1 MDSESNTATAPAPS
15 PHPLTP
21 PAVDSL
27 PLATVD
33 ILLRLAEAGSQAT
46 RPDRI
51 LAEIVA
57 AAVELTA
64 VPWSV
69 LLLRDPDSGEM
80 RVAMT
85 HGLERSDLPATIPLD
100 PAGPLYRQLQR
111 GNPILRAGDQTRQ
124 SRNPMM
130 RALQERLGSGPILS
144 VPLCAADELL
154 GSLHVA
160 GPNPQ
165 QQFSPTDIAA
175 LLRLGRLAAQILRH
189 SRALSAAAGRVGA
202 LETMQA
208 VATRL
213 EATLDLDTVL
223 TILVERA
230 VELTGAS
237 GGGLFLWDEA
247 TERLTIRKGVN
258 TTPQMPTGMAA
269 GEGLTG
275 QVFSARQPQ
284 IHNSYLHYDN
294 AIPAGAAT
302 GMTNALSIP
311 LLRHG
316 QAFGVLSVFSQLFKP
331 FTPQDADLL
340 TLFGSQV
347 TVALDNQALYA
358 TVLRQQQQL
367 DSIINALHDA
377 LVVYDRELRV
387 VLINP
392 AAMEILGISAA
403 VVGIESAALLRHPQ
417 AYTRYRLERLHD
429 WQNTL
434 QTVLHRG
441 VTLAGTTLVH
451 SDPVRTIE
459 SFYSPFRDETGAVVG
474 VIALARDVSG
484 TQELERL
491 RAELEV
497 ARRQDDFISIAAHE
511 LRTPVTAIKGF
522 ADLLARRVTP
532 GYVTGARDSQMLGS
546 LLAQIGRLSTLIN
559 DLLDVGRLGADQI
572 SFSWE
577 GCPVGTVVRAALD
590 SVRPITTGSRAS
602 DLRPVSGPDARVRC
616 DRVRLEQVFINLL
629 TNALKYAPSGPIT
642 TTISVHDGWVR
653 VDVRDQGAGIAPED
667 IPHLFERFYRAHDVY
682 THQRGL
688 GLGLYIS
695 QGIIERHGGRIGVES
710 ALGQGSVFYVELPV
724 VSAEEPTHDPP

>member
-1 MDSESNTATAPAPS
+1 MDSESNTATTPAP
-15 PHPLTP
+15 PRQPQTP
-21 PAVDSL
+21 EAIDSL

-33 ILLRLAEAGSQAT
+33 ALLNFSEAITRTT
-46 RPDRI
+46 RPDDI
-51 LAEIVA
+51 LAEIVGT
-57 AAVELTA
+57 AVAMAA
-64 VPWSV
+64 VPWGV
-69 LLLRDPDSGEM
+69 LLLPDPAGDSM
-80 RVAMT
+80 LVAMT
-85 HGLERSDLPATIPLD
+85 HGVERSDLPPTIQMDTTSVP
-100 PAGPLYRQLQR
+100 YQSFMR
-111 GNPILRAGDQTRQ
+111 GGAILLEGEQARQ
-124 SRNPMM
+124 SRNPVM
-130 RALQERLGSGPILS
+130 RALQERLGIGTILS
-144 VPLCAADELL
+144 VPLRAGEEWL
-154 GSLHVA
+154 GSLHLA
-160 GPNPQ
+160 GPNPRH
-165 QQFSPTDIAA
+165 FNPPEIAA
-175 LLRLGRLAAQILRH
+175 LERLGRLAAQVLLH

-275 QVFSARQPQ
+275 QVFSTRRPQ
-284 IHNSYLHYDN
+284 VHNSYLHYAN

-331 FTPQDADLL
+331 FTSQDADLL

-392 AAMEILGISAA
+392 AAIEILGISVA
-403 VVGIESAALLRHPQ
+403 VIGKERTEILLHPQ
-417 AYTRYRLERLHD
+417 DYTRYRLERLHD
-429 WQNTL
+429 WQNTVE
-434 QTVLHRG
+434 TVLHKG
-441 VTLAGTTLVH
+441 VTLAGMTLVH

-522 ADLLARRVTP
+522 TDLLARRVKP
-532 GYVTGARDSQMLGS
+532 GYVTNERDSQMLGS
-546 LLAQIGRLSTLIN
+546 LLAQIGRLSTLVN

-572 SFSWE
+572 NFNWE
-577 GCPVGTVVRAALD
+577 VCLLDVVVQAALD
-590 SVRPITTGSRAS
+590 SVRPVAGPRES
-602 DLRPVSGPDARVRC
+602 DLRPVSGVPALVRC
-616 DRVRLEQVFINLL
+616 DRARLEQVFINLL

-642 TTISVHDGWVR
+642 TTISLQDGWVR

-667 IPHLFERFYRAHDVY
+667 SPHLFERFYRAHDVY
-682 THQRGL
+682 AHQRGL

-724 VSAEEPTHDPP
+724 VSAEESTQ

>member
-1 MDSESNTATAPAPS
+1 MDSSSPTATAQADPPA
-15 PHPLTP
+15 

-33 ILLRLAEAGSQAT
+33 ILLRLAEAGSQAA

-51 LAEIVA
+51 IAEIVA
-57 AAVELTA
+57 AAVELSA

-69 LLLRDPDSGEM
+69 LLLRDPVSGDM
-80 RVAMT
+80 RVALT
-85 HGLERSDLPATIPLD
+85 HGLARADLPPTIPLD
-100 PAGPLYRQLQR
+100 PAGPVYEHLRR
-111 GNPILRAGDQTRQ
+111 GNPILLEGDQARQ
-124 SRNPMM
+124 SRNPTV
-130 RALQERLGSGPILS
+130 RALEERLGTGTILS
-144 VPLCAADELL
+144 VPLCAGEELL

-165 QQFSPTDIAA
+165 QQFTPTDIAA
-175 LLRLGRLAAQILRH
+175 LLRLGRLAAQVLLH

-202 LETMQA
+202 LETMQT

-237 GGGLFLWDEA
+237 GGGLFLWDA
-247 TERLTIRKGVN
+247 GAERLTIRKGVN

-275 QVFSARQPQ
+275 QAFSTRQPQ
-284 IHNSYLHYDN
+284 IHNSYLHAET
-294 AIPAGAAT
+294 AIPAATAT

-311 LLRHG
+311 LLRQG
-316 QAFGVLSVFSQLFKP
+316 QAFGVLSVFSRLFKP

-347 TVALDNQALYA
+347 TVALDNHTLYM

-377 LVVYDRELRV
+377 LVVYDRELRI

-392 AAMEILGISAA
+392 AAVELLGISAM
-403 VVGIESAALLRHPQ
+403 VVGKERAEVLQHPQ

-429 WQNTL
+429 WPRTML
-434 QTVLHRG
+434 TVLNKG
-441 VTLAGTTLVH
+441 VTLAGSTLVH

-459 SFYSPFRDETGAVVG
+459 SFYSPYRDETGAVVG
-474 VIALARDVSG
+474 VIALARDTSG
-484 TQELERL
+484 AQELERL

-497 ARRQDDFISIAAHE
+497 ARRQDDFLSIAAHE

-522 ADLLARRVTP
+522 ADLLARRVKP
-532 GYVTGARDSQMLGS
+532 GYVTGERDSQMLGS
-546 LLAQIGRLSTLIN
+546 LLAQIGRLSTLVN
-559 DLLDVGRLGADQI
+559 DLLDVGRMGADQI
-572 SFSWE
+572 TFSWE
-577 GCPVGTVVRAALD
+577 VCPVDVVLRAALD
-590 SVRPITTGSRAS
+590 SVRPIAGPRET
-602 DLRPVSGPDARVRC
+602 DLRPVSGPAAQVYC
-616 DRVRLEQVFINLL
+616 DRARLEQVFINLL

-642 TTISVHDGWVR
+642 STISVHDGWVR
-653 VDVRDQGAGIAPED
+653 VGVRDQGVGIAPAD
-667 IPHLFERFYRAHDVY
+667 IPHLSERFYRAHDVY
-682 THQRGL
+682 AHQRGL

-695 QGIIERHGGRIGVES
+695 QGIVERHDGRMGVES
-710 ALGQGSVFYVELPV
+710 VLGQGSLFYVELPIATA
-724 VSAEEPTHDPP
+724 AEPSRDQP